1 MSGYI
6 EGPNREQSALFLE
19 RLEDWIDEII
29 LFAPLTRLLACL
41 IWLSWPLTERRWVG
55 WVVRSIIRRF
65 CWSSTSTVI
74 WTRCSRVD

>member
-6 EGPNREQSALFLE
+6 EGPNREQSALFPE

-41 IWLSWPLTERRWVG
+41 I
-55 WVVRSIIRRF
+55 
-65 CWSSTSTVI
+65 
-74 WTRCSRVD
+74 